1 MHRKRE
7 VMEAREAW
15 LRAQRE
21 LDAAIGI
28 EIEGDTNDEV
38 PAVNIRRFR
47 AAVLAERAARLRYAK
62 SLEAARKVVPE
73 DLLWDVDDTSQSES
87 ADSE

>member
-15 LRAQRE
+15 LRAQHDSTLRSASRSKATPTMRC
-21 LDAAIGI
+21 L
-28 EIEGDTNDEV
+28 
-38 PAVNIRRFR
+38 PVNIRRFR

-73 DLLWDVDDTSQSES
+73 DLLWDVDDTSQSGS